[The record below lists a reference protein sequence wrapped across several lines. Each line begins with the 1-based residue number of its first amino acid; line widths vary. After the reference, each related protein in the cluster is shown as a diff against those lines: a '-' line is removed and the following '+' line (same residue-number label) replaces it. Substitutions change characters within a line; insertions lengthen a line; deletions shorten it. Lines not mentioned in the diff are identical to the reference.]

1 MSRRYVLVRIFS
13 TAPVTEEQF
22 AKATTASILTYFGEI
37 GLSRI
42 SPKLIRFDSRR
53 SSAVLAVAKDYI
65 VEMQTA
71 LALIGQ
77 IGETDASIL
86 PLKMSGT
93 IKGVS

>member
-1 MSRRYVLVRIFS
+1 M
-13 TAPVTEEQF
+13 TEEQF

-42 SPKLIRFDSRR
+42 APKLIRFDSRR
-53 SSAVLAVAKDYI
+53 SSAVLGFAKDYV
-65 VEMQTA
+65 VEMQAA

-86 PLKMSGT
+86 PLRMSGT